1 MFIPE
6 NKKWENLTLSNDFI
20 FCRVMKVKE
29 LCRELIEILL
39 NVKIKEINYIEDQKT
54 INVDHET
61 KGIRLDIVLEGDDK
75 IYNIEMQTRETKE
88 IPRRIRYCESLIDIN
103 SLEKGNSY
111 RNLKDTIIIFICN
124 FDMFKKNLPRYDFK
138 TYCTQDKT
146 IELDKGITEIFF
158 NTKAYGNATDENLKA
173 FLKFLESNENEKN
186 NEFVGKL
193 ENMVMKIKNNR
204 KEEKDYMNTI
214 LKEQL
219 AREEGFEEGV
229 QEGRREGIEIGE
241 QRGIE
246 IGEQRGIEIGEQRGR
261 KEGRKEGIEIGEIN
275 ATIKLCREFGF
286 EEDKIMMKLIND
298 FNLTEEKAKEYLDR
312 KTS

>member
-61 KGIRLDIVLEGDDK
+61 KGIRLDIILEGDDK

-88 IPRRIRYCESLIDIN
+88 IPRRIRYYESLIDIN

-173 FLKFLESNENEKN
+173 FLKFLEDSKNEKN

-229 QEGRREGIEIGE
+229 QEGRREGIEIGQ

-246 IGEQRGIEIGEQRGR
+246 IGEQRG
-261 KEGRKEGIEIGEIN
+261 KKEGIEKGEIN

-286 EEDKIMMKLIND
+286 EEDKIMMKLINE

-312 KTS
+312 KTL

>member
-1 MFIPE
+1 MRGKKMFIPE

-61 KGIRLDIVLEGDDK
+61 KGIRLDIVLEVDDK

-88 IPRRIRYCESLIDIN
+88 IPRRIRYYESLIDIN

-173 FLKFLESNENEKN
+173 FLKFLEDSKNEKN

-229 QEGRREGIEIGE
+229 QVGE
-241 QRGIE
+241 QR
-246 IGEQRGIEIGEQRGR
+246 
-261 KEGRKEGIEIGEIN
+261 GRKEGIEIGEIN

-312 KTS
+312 KTL

>member
-1 MFIPE
+1 MRGKKMFIPE

-61 KGIRLDIVLEGDDK
+61 KGVKLDIVLEGDDK

-88 IPRRIRYCESLIDIN
+88 IPRRIRYYESLIDIN

-173 FLKFLESNENEKN
+173 FLKFLEDSKNEKN

-219 AREEGFEEGV
+219 AREEGFEEG
-229 QEGRREGIEIGE
+229 RREGIEIGQ

-246 IGEQRGIEIGEQRGR
+246 IGEQRG
-261 KEGRKEGIEIGEIN
+261 KKEGIEIGEIN

-286 EEDKIMMKLIND
+286 EEDKIMMKLIKE
-298 FNLTEEKAKEYLDR
+298 FNLTEEKAKEYLR
-312 KTS
+312 V

>member
-1 MFIPE
+1 MIIPE
-6 NKKWENLTLSNDFI
+6 HKKWENLTLSNDFI
-20 FCRVMKVKE
+20 FCRVMRVKE
-29 LCRELIEILL
+29 LCRGLIEVLL

-61 KGIRLDIVLEGDDK
+61 KGVKLDIVLEGDDK

-173 FLKFLESNENEKN
+173 FLKFLEDSKNEKN

-219 AREEGFEEGV
+219 AREEGFEEG
-229 QEGRREGIEIGE
+229 RREGIEIGQ

-246 IGEQRGIEIGEQRGR
+246 IGEQRG
-261 KEGRKEGIEIGEIN
+261 KKEGIEIGEIN

-286 EEDKIMMKLIND
+286 EEDKIMMKLIKE

-312 KTS
+312 KTL